1 MHRKIDGIIVE
12 WDISKNNSNII
23 KHKLS
28 FETAALVF
36 ADSNRIEFY
45 DSLHSECEDRYRV
58 IGVVNDIIVVI
69 YTERKEALR
78 IISARFA
85 TMAERKI
92 YYEKNSSQNH

>member
-12 WDISKNNSNII
+12 WDVSKNNSNII

-45 DSLHSECEDRYRV
+45 DSLHSESEDRYRV
-58 IGVVNDIIVVI
+58 IGMVNDVIVVI
-69 YTERKEALR
+69 YTERRKALR
-78 IISARFA
+78 IISVAVCNRN
-85 TMAERKI
+85 RKENI
-92 YYEKNSSQNH
+92 LWKK